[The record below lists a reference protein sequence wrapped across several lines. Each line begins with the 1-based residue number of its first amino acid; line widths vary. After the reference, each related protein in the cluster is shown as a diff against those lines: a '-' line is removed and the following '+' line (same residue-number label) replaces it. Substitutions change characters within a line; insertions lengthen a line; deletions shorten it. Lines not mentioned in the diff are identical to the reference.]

1 MCLTRLRLVRITWHI
16 MEQKDTKRI
25 RVAVELDPEIVMRV
39 DRERKRIGCT
49 RAQYLRTLV
58 MERVSVERR
67 PLVANGRA

>member
-1 MCLTRLRLVRITWHI
+1 MCLTWLRLARITWNN

-25 RVAVELDPEIVMRV
+25 RVAVELDPEIVLCV

-58 MERVSVERR
+58 MERVSAERR